1 MIALVAAYTWG
12 PAKNI
17 HMHMGTYCAR
27 AEYATGTQRVAF
39 AIDDFNFRNVPSQQA
54 LVYGLVYIEYGYGIY
69 G

>member
-1 MIALVAAYTWG
+1 
-12 PAKNI
+12 
-17 HMHMGTYCAR
+17 MGTYCAR
-27 AEYATGTQRVAF
+27 AEYATGAQRVAF